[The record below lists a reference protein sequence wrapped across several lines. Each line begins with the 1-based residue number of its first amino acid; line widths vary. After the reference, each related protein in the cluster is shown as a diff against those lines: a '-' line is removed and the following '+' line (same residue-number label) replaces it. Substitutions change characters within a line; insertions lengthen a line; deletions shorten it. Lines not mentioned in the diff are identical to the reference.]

1 MRQNRIYRTNAL
13 LLALVA
19 AGACGVSYAGDLPLV
34 FQDENAVPFG
44 AMQVVPLPNV
54 SGASQTIVRTQVPVL
69 CGSNRDTATPTQYK
83 NGINPQFAGIYPGG
97 DFKFGALTSGAQSA
111 VDGIGF
117 WNYRPNGLAVQ
128 ADLTTHC
135 YVLDAHGVR
144 KASPGLFSDTF
155 DGAPAVDAS
164 VTTSVAALPSFSSS
178 YYTYYVDVRIP
189 AELANTWYRVR
200 DGFDSSVFS
209 YGGNSARYCEVAIG
223 VTQCNLSDM
232 VTIPVNVDVLG
243 KVPATGGVARR
254 FIVQRLLNGNATLP
268 ADTSLPLTMAALFV
282 DEGRDDN
289 LANNVSVGYSQ
300 LSDLSPTIIAATN
313 LVPNLAEGTGATN
326 LSFTL
331 TDDTVESG
339 PQQLNA
345 AVTIDFNGT
354 LVPATNVSCSQLETP
369 QSGEA
374 VRRTCR
380 FDIPSFDPD
389 FATDADPVAAG
400 TYAPN
405 VHAAVLITA
414 TDVRGQQSTKTVPF
428 HVVSADNDPPSF
440 TLSSLMEEYAPNGK
454 TPTLLCSLSSQ
465 QLPAQC
471 AGVIADFVNQLRPG
485 PARAFDENATQGVF
499 LGTFTGNRL
508 SCTGTSIFSS
518 NLADGLQSPRY
529 IFNGSHIDLDYRL
542 NGTLGTAECSV
553 AAADYNF
560 PLTQIGN
567 SRFTTFRITVIN

>member
-1 MRQNRIYRTNAL
+1 MRQIRIYRTNAL
-13 LLALVA
+13 LLGLIA

-34 FQDENAVPFG
+34 FQDENAAPFG
-44 AMQVVPLPNV
+44 AMQVLPLAG
-54 SGASQTIVRTQVPVL
+54 GASQTIVRTQVPVL
-69 CGSNRDTATPTQYK
+69 CGSNRDTAAPVQYK
-83 NGINPQFAGIYPGG
+83 NGINPQFAGISSGG
-97 DFKFGALTSGAQSA
+97 DFKFGALTNGAQSA

-128 ADLTTHC
+128 AELTTHC
-135 YVLDAHGVR
+135 YVLDAHGAH
-144 KASPGLFSDTF
+144 KASAGLFSDTF
-155 DGAPAVDAS
+155 DGAPAVDPS
-164 VTTSVAALPSFSSS
+164 ITTSVAVLPSFSSS

-189 AELANTWYRVR
+189 AELAGMFYRVR
-200 DGFDSSVFS
+200 DGFDSSVFAF
-209 YGGNSARYCEVAIG
+209 GGQASRYCEVAIG

-243 KVPATGGVARR
+243 KVPPTGGVARR
-254 FIVQRLLNGNATLP
+254 FIVQRMLNGSATLP
-268 ADTSLPLTMAALFV
+268 ADVTLPLTMAALFV
-282 DEGRDDN
+282 EDGRDDN
-289 LANNVSVGYSQ
+289 LANNVSVGRAQ
-300 LSDLSPTIIAATN
+300 LSDLAPTIIAASN

-339 PQQLNA
+339 PQLLNA

-354 LVPATNVSCSQLETP
+354 LVPATNVSCSQLDTP

-389 FATDADPVAAG
+389 FATDADPAAAG
-400 TYAPN
+400 NYAPN

-428 HVVSADNDPPSF
+428 HVVSGDNDPPSF
-440 TLSSLMEEYAPNGK
+440 TLSSLMEEFPANGK

-471 AGVIADFVNQLRPG
+471 AGVIADFVNDLRPG
-485 PARAFDENATQGVF
+485 PARAFDENAAQGVF
-499 LGTFTGNRL
+499 LGTFAGNRL

-560 PLTQIGN
+560 PSTQTGN
-567 SRFTTFRITVIN
+567 SRFTTFRITVTN